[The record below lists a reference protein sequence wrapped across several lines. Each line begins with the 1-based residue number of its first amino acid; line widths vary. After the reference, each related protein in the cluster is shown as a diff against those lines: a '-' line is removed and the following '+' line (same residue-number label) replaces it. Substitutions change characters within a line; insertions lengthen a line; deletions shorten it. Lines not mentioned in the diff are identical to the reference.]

1 MDIRIVRFWRSTGYS
16 PGTPPPACLYTD
28 CMAEQCQPT
37 TGGRI
42 LALDVGSKTIGL
54 AITDELGITAQ
65 GLETIRRRN
74 KRYDLAALHYVL
86 RHYGVGEIVVGLPLR
101 LSGQAGKQAE
111 NVAGFA
117 RELEAKFKLPVRLW
131 DERLT
136 SAEANRILKDSE
148 ISIRKR
154 AGAVDRLAAVL
165 ILQNYLEHRS
175 ATLLHHAPG
184 SNPCTPKAGVAGAS
198 PGEDH

>member
-1 MDIRIVRFWRSTGYS
+1 M
-16 PGTPPPACLYTD
+16 
-28 CMAEQCQPT
+28 
-37 TGGRI
+37 

-54 AITDELGITAQ
+54 AVTDPLGITAQ

-74 KRYDLAALHYVL
+74 KRFDLAALHSVI
-86 RHYGVGEIVVGLPLR
+86 RRYGVSEIVVGLPLR

-111 NVAGFA
+111 SVTGFA
-117 RELEAKFKLPVRLW
+117 HELEAKFNLPVRLW

-136 SAEANRILKDSE
+136 SAEANRILKESE

-165 ILQNYLEHRS
+165 ILQNFLEHRRS
-175 ATLLHHAPG
+175 VGTG
-184 SNPCTPKAGVAGAS
+184 GTAGAE
-198 PGEDH
+198 PE